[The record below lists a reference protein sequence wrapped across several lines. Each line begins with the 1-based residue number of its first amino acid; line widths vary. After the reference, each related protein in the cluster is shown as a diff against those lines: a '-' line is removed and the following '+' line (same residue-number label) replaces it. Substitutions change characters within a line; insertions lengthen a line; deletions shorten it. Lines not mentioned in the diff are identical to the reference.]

1 MSKAHVLIITPTKE
15 YIKSV
20 SLIPRIGEYIFPDII
35 DAPILTVN
43 NVIWYP
49 KLYDCYSY
57 PIAMKFVGKCVTDN
71 RIEAF
76 VYVS

>member
-1 MSKAHVLIITPTKE
+1 MSKAHVLIITHTKE

-20 SLIPRIGEYIFPDII
+20 SLIPRIGEYIFPYII

-49 KLYDCYSY
+49 KLYDCYRY
-57 PIAMKFVGKCVTDN
+57 PIVMKFVGKCVTDN